1 MLCLAVAFA
10 AAVAHSVENQ
20 CAVDG
25 QSLLQL
31 RAPMRPA
38 NLTLEQLA
46 ERMDFKF
53 DWMRYRWLARAR
65 GGGDA
70 HWARIDRDRVTA
82 HVRILLP

>member
-1 MLCLAVAFA
+1 MLCLAVVFA

-31 RAPMRPA
+31 RAPIRPA

-65 GGGDA
+65 MGDA

-82 HVRILLP
+82 QVRILRP